1 MFCGLGIWIL
11 DFEVRREA
19 VAVRREGDV
28 GVDVGGFVYF
38 TQRGNKAKNR
48 GLHDPMPL

>member
-28 GVDVGGFVYF
+28 GVDVGGFVYDAVLNHGF
-38 TQRGNKAKNR
+38 EA
-48 GLHDPMPL
+48 